1 MGNDK
6 DNEKGDGAGNDKGK
20 GDDGGQHCAE
30 DNTDDA
36 RRDRPIPPTRP
47 PSKHDR

>member
-1 MGNDK
+1 VGKDK
-6 DNEKGDGAGNDKGK
+6 DNEKGNNDRNGK
-20 GDDGGQHCAE
+20 DDDGGQHRME

-36 RRDRPIPPTRP
+36 RRDRPIPPTQP